1 MAFRKSAGISQIEN
15 ALFFSHLGRREGM
28 LNLRRSDIE
37 ESSVEALENEIVGDK
52 GRGWTWQSSY
62 KLLFE
67 RINPGLCTF
76 EFFRCTCRLNGDS
89 AHFKPFKFSYNDCH

>member
-37 ESSVEALENEIVGDK
+37 ESSAEALENEIVGDE

-67 RINPGLCTF
+67 RINSWALHFRVLPLHLSF
-76 EFFRCTCRLNGDS
+76 EWGFRPLQTVQVLI
-89 AHFKPFKFSYNDCH
+89 